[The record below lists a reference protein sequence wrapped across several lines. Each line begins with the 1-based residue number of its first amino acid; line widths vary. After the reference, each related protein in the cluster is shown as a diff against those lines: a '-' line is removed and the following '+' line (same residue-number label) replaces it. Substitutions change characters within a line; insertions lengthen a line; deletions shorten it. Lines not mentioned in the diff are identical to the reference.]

1 MKQGAET
8 MASSRPIDIPNGNQP
23 KDDGLF
29 GPDSVTWRLM
39 ASPSAAVGGATAVL
53 MQMLHPRVMRMI
65 DQASN
70 VREDPEERG
79 RLTAEYINTITYG
92 DTEAAERAGE
102 VLRRIHAHRQAVD
115 PISGETYTP
124 NEPDLL
130 MWVHCTLVWGILTA
144 CERWGPAV
152 SIGERDR
159 FVEEQRASARLVGLD
174 PGTAPGTAA
183 ELDAYMTSML
193 PHLAYVTETKLMRE
207 MMVPPRLPVTPEG
220 LVQLVMTRAAAD
232 LLTPPMRDL
241 YGFRW
246 PWLNHAAV
254 RLGSALLMSSA
265 TTKMPYEKLLPELRA
280 QSATHAFGKVAK
292 RRRRETAR
300 IGDSATG

>member
-1 MKQGAET
+1 

-23 KDDGLF
+23 TDDGLF
-29 GPDSVTWRLM
+29 GPESVTWRLM

-79 RLTAEYINTITYG
+79 RLTAEYINTISYG

-130 MWVHCTLVWGILTA
+130 MWVHCTLVWGILAA
-144 CERWGPAV
+144 CERWGPAL
-152 SIGERDR
+152 SMGERDR

-174 PGTAPGTAA
+174 PETAPGTAA

-207 MMVPPRLPVTPEG
+207 MMVPPRLPFTPEG

-265 TTKMPYEKLLPELRA
+265 TAKMPYEKLLPELRA

-292 RRRRETAR
+292 RRRRETAKVTNAVP
-300 IGDSATG
+300 S